1 MGVVRRLLPAL
12 FVVDGQQCG
21 YLILGLRPG
30 VPNSFNISSV
40 ARKKNCPVG
49 KFGRSLAGG
58 TTLMVPLMMMKM
70 TFQKAVAENLELARA
85 KEFCFWCC
93 TPAKVNI
100 IYYEARSVRMFL

>member
-30 VPNSFNISSV
+30 GPNSFNISSV
-40 ARKKNCPVG
+40 ARIKKLSS
-49 KFGRSLAGG
+49 RQIWSDAGG

-93 TPAKVNI
+93 APAKVNI